1 MKNVTLAI
9 DDELL
14 ERSREYAQ
22 KQGTTLNAL
31 IRQLLQQR
39 VHPTG
44 PGSAFAEFLKLAEKH
59 PIRTNG
65 PWKREDLYDL

>member
-9 DDELL
+9 DDQLL
-14 ERSREYAQ
+14 QASREYAQ

-31 IRQLLQQR
+31 IRQLLERTVVSQ
-39 VHPTG
+39 PTMTLVELF
-44 PGSAFAEFLKLAEKH
+44 SFMDRH
-59 PIRTNG
+59 PIRIEG